1 MEIWEPKPLGTLW
14 DTPGLLWDCFTF
26 YVALVGPRVCPGMLV
41 TSHQSMPHNFPS
53 KASVTLWWKPG
64 MSNFDFSLL
73 VNYAMFEV
81 KCSHLQCASSVL
93 FVVNVPSVLI

>member
-41 TSHQSMPHNFPS
+41 TSHQSMPHNFPQDQRLLLHCGGS
-53 KASVTLWWKPG
+53 LECQILTSLYLWIMQCLKWSVRT
-64 MSNFDFSLL
+64 
-73 VNYAMFEV
+73 
-81 KCSHLQCASSVL
+81 CSVL
-93 FVVNVPSVLI
+93 LLCSLW

>member
-1 MEIWEPKPLGTLW
+1 
-14 DTPGLLWDCFTF
+14 
-26 YVALVGPRVCPGMLV
+26 
-41 TSHQSMPHNFPS
+41 
-53 KASVTLWWKPG
+53 